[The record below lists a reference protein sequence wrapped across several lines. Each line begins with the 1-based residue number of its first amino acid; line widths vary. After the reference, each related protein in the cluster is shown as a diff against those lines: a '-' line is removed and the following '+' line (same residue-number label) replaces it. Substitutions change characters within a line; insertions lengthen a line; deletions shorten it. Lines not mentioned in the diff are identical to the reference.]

1 MSVEAFQGA
10 RLKKARIYNGLTV
23 AELANMIPC
32 SRQTISMYESGLN
45 PPKDMEIVNQISSA
59 LGFPPKFF
67 LEEDIPIVTGSTYF
81 RAQLT
86 TSKKYRDEQIQKMS
100 LIAALY
106 SFLQEYIEFPQ
117 YTATECSGLS
127 PEEAAAKLREEWELG
142 AEPIK
147 NLIYET
153 EQHGILVT
161 SFPTRTDKI
170 DAFSDMVNIDGQAVY
185 LIAYSSNK
193 TSVARIHFDVAHELG
208 HICLHEWSEDVEALE
223 PDEFRERENEANA
236 FAASFLLPEQ
246 TFRKD
251 IEKHATELPYYTK
264 LKAKWKVSIQAMIRR
279 SYSLGI
285 ISMHEYQNMIRTLQ
299 RRGQRKSEPLDDKLQ
314 TASPSMLKAA
324 VTMLLEENVFTPREF
339 MDELESSLNLSLN
352 PEMVEELLDLPEG
365 TLSRPKVIQFPK
377 LQIKS
382 EQR

>member
-1 MSVEAFQGA
+1 MSVETFQGA

-23 AELANMIPC
+23 AELAKMVSC

-45 PPKDMEIVNQISSA
+45 FPKDMEIVKQISIA
-59 LGFPPKFF
+59 LGFPTKFF
-67 LEEDIPIVTGSTYF
+67 LEEDFSIATGSTYF

-100 LIAALY
+100 LIAAIY

-117 YTATECSGLS
+117 YKAVDYSALT
-127 PEEAAAKLREEWELG
+127 PEEAAAKLRQEWNLG
-142 AEPIK
+142 TEPIK
-147 NLIYET
+147 NLIYEV

-170 DAFSDMVNIDGQAVY
+170 DAFSEMINVDGRAVY

-193 TSVARIHFDVAHELG
+193 TSAARIHFDVAHELG
-208 HICLHEWSEDVEALE
+208 HICLHEWSEDIEALE

-236 FAASFLLPEQ
+236 FAASFLLPER

-251 IEKHATELPYYTK
+251 VERHATEIPYYTK

-279 SYSLGI
+279 SCSLSI
-285 ISMHEYQNMIRTLQ
+285 ISMHEYQNMIRMLQ
-299 RRGQRKSEPLDDKLQ
+299 KRGQRKSEPLDDKLQ
-314 TASPSMLKAA
+314 TAPPSMLRAA
-324 VTMLLEENVFTPREF
+324 VTMLLEEKVFTPQEF
-339 MDELESSLNLSLN
+339 MDELEASMNLSLN

-365 TLSRPKVIQFPK
+365 TLSRPKVILFPK

-382 EQR
+382 DQR